1 MAFRKTGD
9 VVVDKIL
16 CSCGA
21 EIVKPAVTCAKC
33 GKNLVEPALQTPVA
47 PPPSNEP
54 IKP

>member
-21 EIVKPAVTCAKC
+21 EIQKPATKCVKC
-33 GKNLVEPALQTPVA
+33 GKDLVAPVLQTPKEETQ
-47 PPPSNEP
+47 P
-54 IKP
+54 K